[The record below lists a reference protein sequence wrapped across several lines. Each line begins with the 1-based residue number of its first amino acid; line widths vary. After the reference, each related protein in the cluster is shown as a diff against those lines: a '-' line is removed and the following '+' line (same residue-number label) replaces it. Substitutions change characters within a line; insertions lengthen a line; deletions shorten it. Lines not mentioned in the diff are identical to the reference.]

1 VKKIMLCQLKK
12 YMEDKEVNIAQLAR
26 EVGITENAV
35 RGYAKNTFNRID
47 CQVAIKLCDYFG
59 VSMGD
64 MFQIREIREDVL
76 V

>member
-1 VKKIMLCQLKK
+1 MKKVMVCRLKN
-12 YMEDKEVNIAQLAR
+12 YMEEKQINIAQLAR

-59 VSMGD
+59 VSIGE
-64 MFQIREIREDVL
+64 MFQIREVNNEL

>member
-1 VKKIMLCQLKK
+1 MKRIVICKLKN
-12 YMEDKEVNIAQLAR
+12 YMEDKQINIAQLAR

-59 VSMGD
+59 VSIGD
-64 MFQIREIREDVL
+64 MFQIREVNSELI
-76 V
+76 

>member
-1 VKKIMLCQLKK
+1 
-12 YMEDKEVNIAQLAR
+12 MEDKQINIAQLAR

-59 VSMGD
+59 VSIGD
-64 MFQIREIREDVL
+64 MFQIREVNSELI
-76 V
+76 

>member
-1 VKKIMLCQLKK
+1 MICKLKN
-12 YMEDKEVNIAQLAR
+12 YMEDKQINIAQLAR

-59 VSMGD
+59 VSIGD
-64 MFQIREIREDVL
+64 MFQIREVNSELI
-76 V
+76 

>member
-1 VKKIMLCQLKK
+1 MD
-12 YMEDKEVNIAQLAR
+12 DKQINIAQLAR

-59 VSMGD
+59 VTIGE
-64 MFQIREIREDVL
+64 MFQIREVNTELI
-76 V
+76 

>member
-1 VKKIMLCQLKK
+1 MKRVMLCKLKN
-12 YMEDKEVNIAQLAR
+12 YMEDKQINIAQLAR

-47 CQVAIKLCDYFG
+47 CQVAVKLCDYFG
-59 VSMGD
+59 VSVGD
-64 MFQIREIREDVL
+64 MFQIREVSDDL

>member
-1 VKKIMLCQLKK
+1 MKKIMFCSLKI
-12 YMEDKEVNIAQLAR
+12 YMEDKQINIAQLAR

-59 VSMGD
+59 VTMGD
-64 MFQIREIREDVL
+64 MFQIREIKEDVFA
-76 V
+76 